1 MNRFLALAFLVAIA
15 LPILAGN
22 PAVYAQVATP
32 EAQTIE
38 ERLAADPND
47 TKILNEYMIGQ
58 LRKLLPQINTS
69 PDDAQAILDSMKVT
83 LGALEPTTEEAKQ
96 LLGRARDAIGFYEDQ
111 LELARV
117 SLDDLKDKLT
127 ENPDDASVLSMF
139 VQKSMQQLGPL
150 TGSQPDQAEQM
161 LAATEEFL
169 DSLKDKI
176 GSKEAKQALAATDRP
191 FAQLRDAIERTKR
204 LDAIV
209 GSDAAPLNIKDWI
222 NGTPLTDED
231 LQGKVVLLD
240 FWAIWCGPCIATF
253 PHLREWQE
261 QYADQGLV
269 IIGVTNYYNFVW
281 DEASQRATR
290 STEKVSPDQEQET
303 LVKFAEHHELEH
315 RFAIAEDGSLA
326 EFYGVSGIP
335 HAVVIDRKGKVQLM
349 RIGSGEAATND
360 IEQAIMKA
368 IAESEEA

>member
-38 ERLAADPND
+38 ARLAADPNAE
-47 TKILNEYMIGQ
+47 ILNEYMIGQ

-161 LAATEEFL
+161 LAATEDFL

-176 GSKEAKQALAATDRP
+176 ESKEAKQALAATDRP

-349 RIGSGEAATND
+349 RVGSGEAATND